1 MNEKKIAEVLGLRP
15 LDEVSPDNDETQ
27 IIVPEPTD
35 IVVAPPTPLA
45 TAQDEVIDDI
55 ELAKQNISELMVKGV
70 ESLDELMAVAKQSQ
84 NPRAYE
90 VVSTMMKTLIDANK
104 EFVGMS
110 EKKKYAKEDHPAG
123 QATTN
128 VTNNNLILSTTD
140 MLKMIKGDLE

>member
-15 LDEVSPDNDETQ
+15 LDEVPQEEVS
-27 IIVPEPTD
+27 VPA
-35 IVVAPPTPLA
+35 VVEVIDAPPTPLA

-55 ELAKQNISELMVKGV
+55 DLAKQNISELMTKGV
-70 ESLDELMAVAKQSQ
+70 ESLDELIAVAKQSQ

-90 VVSTMMKTLIDANK
+90 VVSTLMKTLIDANK

-140 MLKMIKGDLE
+140 MLKMIKGDFE

>member
-1 MNEKKIAEVLGLRP
+1 MNEKKIADALGLRP
-15 LDEVSPDNDETQ
+15 LSEVPQEEVS
-27 IIVPEPTD
+27 VPA
-35 IVVAPPTPLA
+35 VVEVIDAPPTPLA

-55 ELAKQNISELMVKGV
+55 DLAKQNISELMTKGV
-70 ESLDELMAVAKQSQ
+70 ESLDELIAVAKQSQ

-90 VVSTMMKTLIDANK
+90 VVSTLMKTLIDANK

-140 MLKMIKGDLE
+140 MLKMIKGDFE

>member
-15 LDEVSPDNDETQ
+15 LDEVTQ
-27 IIVPEPTD
+27 EEVVVPA
-35 IVVAPPTPLA
+35 VVEVIDAPPTPLA

-55 ELAKQNISELMVKGV
+55 DLAKQNISELMTKGV
-70 ESLDELMAVAKQSQ
+70 ESLDELIAVAKQSQ

-90 VVSTMMKTLIDANK
+90 VVSILMKTLIDANK

>member
-1 MNEKKIAEVLGLRP
+1 MNEKKIADALGLRP
-15 LDEVSPDNDETQ
+15 LSEVPQEEVS
-27 IIVPEPTD
+27 VPA
-35 IVVAPPTPLA
+35 VVEVIDAPPTPLA

-55 ELAKQNISELMVKGV
+55 DLAKQNISELMNKGID
-70 ESLDELMAVAKQSQ
+70 SLDELIAVAKQSQ

-90 VVSTMMKTLIDANK
+90 VVSTLMKTLIDANK

>member
-1 MNEKKIAEVLGLRP
+1 MNEKKIADALGLRP
-15 LDEVSPDNDETQ
+15 LSEVPQEEVS
-27 IIVPEPTD
+27 VPA
-35 IVVAPPTPLA
+35 VVEVIDAPPTPLA

-55 ELAKQNISELMVKGV
+55 DLAKQNISELMNKGID
-70 ESLDELMAVAKQSQ
+70 SLDELIAVAKQSQ

-90 VVSTMMKTLIDANK
+90 VVSTLMKTLIAANK

>member
-1 MNEKKIAEVLGLRP
+1 MPQE
-15 LDEVSPDNDETQ
+15 EVS
-27 IIVPEPTD
+27 VPA
-35 IVVAPPTPLA
+35 VVEVIDVPPTPLA

-55 ELAKQNISELMVKGV
+55 DLAKQNISELMNKGID
-70 ESLDELMAVAKQSQ
+70 SLDELIVVAKQSQ

-90 VVSTMMKTLIDANK
+90 VVSTLMKTLIDANK

-140 MLKMIKGDLE
+140 MLKMIKGDLG

>member
-15 LDEVSPDNDETQ
+15 LDEVSQEEISTPAVVE
-27 IIVPEPTD
+27 IID
-35 IVVAPPTPLA
+35 APPTPLA
-45 TAQDEVIDDI
+45 TAQEEVIDDI
-55 ELAKQNISELMVKGV
+55 DLAKQNISELMIKGA

-90 VVSTMMKTLIDANK
+90 VVSTLMKTLIDANK

-140 MLKMIKGDLE
+140 MLKMIKGDME

>member
-15 LDEVSPDNDETQ
+15 LDEVSQEEISTPAVVE
-27 IIVPEPTD
+27 IID
-35 IVVAPPTPLA
+35 APPTPLA
-45 TAQDEVIDDI
+45 TAQEEVIDDI
-55 ELAKQNISELMVKGV
+55 DLAKQNISELMVKGV
-70 ESLDELMAVAKQSQ
+70 ESLDELIAVAKQSQ

-90 VVSTMMKTLIDANK
+90 VVSTLMKTLIDANK

-140 MLKMIKGDLE
+140 MLKMIKGDME

>member
-1 MNEKKIAEVLGLRP
+1 MNENKIAEVLGLRP
-15 LDEVSPDNDETQ
+15 LDEVTQDEPN
-27 IIVPEPTD
+27 VPA
-35 IVVAPPTPLA
+35 VVEVIDAPPTPLA

-55 ELAKQNISELMVKGV
+55 EQAKQNISELMAKGV

-90 VVSTMMKTLIDANK
+90 VVSTLMKTLIDANK

-110 EKKKYAKEDHPAG
+110 EKKKYAKEDHPSG

-140 MLKMIKGDLE
+140 MLRMLKGDLE